1 MRALE
6 TGRYL
11 LRATNTGVS
20 AIIDAQGRLRGLSP
34 QFERAILSDDVVPLR
49 GATPF
54 VLWGNA
60 AVVILAGLMLLPALR
75 RQRAGA

>member
-20 AIIDAQGRLRGLSP
+20 AIIDARGQLRGVSP

-49 GATPF
+49 GTTPF
-54 VLWGNA
+54 VLWGNV
-60 AVVILAGLMLLPALR
+60 AVVLLAALMLLPALR